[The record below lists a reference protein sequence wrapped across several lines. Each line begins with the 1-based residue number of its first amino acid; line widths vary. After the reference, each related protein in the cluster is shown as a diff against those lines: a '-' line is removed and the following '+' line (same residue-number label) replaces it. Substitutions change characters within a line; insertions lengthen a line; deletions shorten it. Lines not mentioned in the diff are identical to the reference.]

1 MPAVTA
7 PHIANRKSQIENCG
21 RRRAY
26 TLIEMLTTVAV
37 LIIVLGLM
45 VSLARFVRNRSATLL
60 TRDLLAHLDLALDRY
75 MIRSHGLPPL
85 VHPIAP
91 PTAATLPDEP
101 ALLRAAE
108 MNSTDVALAMR
119 NELGALPFFAGVPIS
134 IYDRRTLRDAWGT
147 PVALLPTKHPAL
159 GMAPQDRPF
168 FVSAGPDRQFR
179 TRADNLYS
187 YEQTPLTPPGRVG
200 EAVGGDAVTR

>member
-1 MPAVTA
+1 MTRSL
-7 PHIANRKSQIENCG
+7 NRFRI
-21 RRRAY
+21 RAGY

-45 VSLARFVRNRSATLL
+45 VSLARHVRNRSATLL

-75 MIRSHGLPPL
+75 MNRPRGGGVPVVRAVAQPGQ
-85 VHPIAP
+85 
-91 PTAATLPDEP
+91 TLPDESL
-101 ALLRAAE
+101 LLRAAE
-108 MNSTDVALAMR
+108 LNSNDVVLALR
-119 NELGALPFFAGVPIS
+119 NEFTALPFFASVPIS

-147 PVALLPTKHPAL
+147 PVVLLATKHPSL

-168 FVSAGPDRQFR
+168 FVSAGPDREFR

-187 YEQTPLTPPGRVG
+187 YEQTPLTTASPRDLPPPAGGRT
-200 EAVGGDAVTR
+200 D

>member
-1 MPAVTA
+1 MTS
-7 PHIANRKSQIENCG
+7 RS
-21 RRRAY
+21 RAF
-26 TLIEMLTTVAV
+26 TLIEMMTTVAV

-45 VSLARFVRNRSATLL
+45 VSLARYVRNRSATLL

-75 MIRSHGLPPL
+75 MSRPRGGGVPVVRPL
-85 VHPIAP
+85 AQPGQ
-91 PTAATLPDEP
+91 TLPDESL
-101 ALLRAAE
+101 LLRAAE
-108 MNSTDVALAMR
+108 LNSNDVVVALR
-119 NELGALPFFAGVPIS
+119 NEFNAQTFFASLPIS

-147 PVALLPTKHPAL
+147 PVVLLATKHPAL

-187 YEQTPLTPPGRVG
+187 YEQTPLSSPPGQG
-200 EAVGGDAVTR
+200 KPE